1 MFVISAARGELA
13 ETGLGMYSF
22 QELYMPKPLSA
33 KRLLCGS
40 QQWANNEQTIGMN
53 DECFP
58 SGGWISVKVVIV
70 MAELLFIHF
79 SQRGHSLVAFLDFR
93 SINPPSF

>member
-33 KRLLCGS
+33 KRLLCGLPP
-40 QQWANNEQTIGMN
+40 NNGQAMN
-53 DECFP
+53 
-58 SGGWISVKVVIV
+58 K
-70 MAELLFIHF
+70 
-79 SQRGHSLVAFLDFR
+79 R
-93 SINPPSF
+93 